1 MIRKGSQSLTK
12 QFATS
17 LAPLLPTSVTE
28 IWEPS
33 RDFAHVKLPA
43 RSSSSGTKAGCLVG
57 MSKEEPNVF
66 VVTADGEFLNY
77 KIDLYQG
84 GEGKL
89 DKQYSYAPILP
100 FCWLLMCYLKS
111 GGFARGK
118 VGDAC
123 ILRRRE
129 ESFLVARFLI
139 PPHLYER
146 EGGKW
151 CINCNWIN
159 LPLSSRRCHHTTFN
173 SIQSFICVTSPTS
186 ESSCLTRPL
195 CNVIG

>member
-57 MSKEEPNVF
+57 MSKEEPNIF
-66 VVTADGEFLNY
+66 VVTSDGEFLNY

-89 DKQYSYAPILP
+89 DKQYSYVPLLR
-100 FCWLLMCYLKS
+100 FC
-111 GGFARGK
+111 
-118 VGDAC
+118 
-123 ILRRRE
+123 I
-129 ESFLVARFLI
+129 VA
-139 PPHLYER
+139 
-146 EGGKW
+146 
-151 CINCNWIN
+151 
-159 LPLSSRRCHHTTFN
+159 
-173 SIQSFICVTSPTS
+173 
-186 ESSCLTRPL
+186 
-195 CNVIG
+195 NV